1 MRKALRFDG
10 NCEAF
15 VIAVALRAVSLQAS
29 PWPWLQ
35 SVNAPSR
42 CLIWCARKSVMRP
55 RCSRAS
61 VAPSWVLTHVGFD
74 MMPPKVH
81 DGFAGRFQLA
91 AHLVVQAAALDGAAA
106 ERQHHH
112 VAHAGNL
119 GVKCLRGHALAE
131 VDAGGGTSNRTESYA
146 SPCDVFCGCAGR
158 LRRLGAEGPQPRF
171 AVRRSLACGLSVAT
185 GSNNRS
191 SVRASEFTSITFF
204 LLPTSAN
211 RSPTL

>member
-42 CLIWCARKSVMRP
+42 CSIWCARKSVMRP
-55 RCSRAS
+55 SFKMPFSAMAESHIRLPRACTATTLQQSMTEPPPTAGMSVTPCSRAS
-61 VAPSWVLTHVGFD
+61 LRLPGPW
-74 MMPPKVH
+74 
-81 DGFAGRFQLA
+81 
-91 AHLVVQAAALDGAAA
+91 LDGAAA

-119 GVKCLRGHALAE
+119 GVKRLRGRALAE
-131 VDAGGGTSNRTESYA
+131 VDAGGRSVSALPLASY
-146 SPCDVFCGCAGR
+146 SKGAGR
-158 LRRLGAEGPQPRF
+158 AK
-171 AVRRSLACGLSVAT
+171 
-185 GSNNRS
+185 
-191 SVRASEFTSITFF
+191 
-204 LLPTSAN
+204 
-211 RSPTL
+211 